1 MIFHYWATFSGSMV
15 CTSGVITLLIAGR
28 GPTCRRP
35 SLECNYPPGNSSISP
50 PNQHFWRWLHGG
62 YQVVC
67 SQPCLHICCSITY
80 YFSNG
85 RSDLRLSLTPP
96 QSSNV
101 KWTVKTC
108 ASYSQQVFQYKPQPS
123 HAHLH
128 INSLYRIWID
138 FIIFHPAELIHI
150 VFFGWM
156 NFLHKNP
163 KL

>member
-1 MIFHYWATFSGSMV
+1 MQLPSCELFHIPSQPALLKMIFLFPWWDMD
-15 CTSGVITLLIAGR
+15 L
-28 GPTCRRP
+28 
-35 SLECNYPPGNSSISP
+35 
-50 PNQHFWRWLHGG
+50 LHGG
-62 YQVVC
+62 HQVVC

-85 RSDLRLSLTPP
+85 RSDLRLSLSPP

-101 KWTVKTC
+101 RWTVKTC

-138 FIIFHPAELIHI
+138 LTIFHPAELIHI
-150 VFFGWM
+150 GFFGWM

-163 KL
+163 KVLSHLK